1 MRKTR
6 AERRRDEKKWIFWK
20 IAVIFLILAASV
32 FVVLGIASFWKI
44 STSRMS
50 ARADC
55 EVNSIEYI
63 TMNGE
68 GECMFPLITSET
80 NNYTVCALPNDV
92 HCSGLVQDFPLL
104 RYIVEMET

>member
-1 MRKTR
+1 MSRREKRMRNDLLLRILTVF
-6 AERRRDEKKWIFWK
+6 IVIGFLTI
-20 IAVIFLILAASV
+20 IA
-32 FVVLGIASFWKI
+32 LGIASLWKI

-63 TMNGE
+63 TMHGE

-104 RYIVEMET
+104 RYIVEMEK